1 MLDEVWAPPY
11 NQMGPFLTQHTHKEI
26 DMSNPYEL
34 RFSILMEAKALL
46 VEEYHA
52 KRDQLTDKYFALKDA
67 GETVDYP
74 TLQKY
79 PTFEDIQDLCK
90 EMNAF
95 VSNSGGKH

>member
-1 MLDEVWAPPY
+1 
-11 NQMGPFLTQHTHKEI
+11 
-26 DMSNPYEL
+26 MSNPYEL
-34 RFSILMEAKALL
+34 RFSMLMEAKNLL

-52 KRDQLTDKYFALKDA
+52 KRDQLVDKYFALKDA
-67 GETVDYP
+67 GEAVEYP
-74 TLQKY
+74 NLPRY